1 MKFPDTRGRRGEEN
15 PSGVERKRE
24 FRKTSG
30 RRIGMNI
37 KDVYPIWKWSMLS
50 WVIVGLVPLALLV
63 ATIYSAAD
71 NDPKGV
77 AIAIISCLTLAGI
90 CTTALVFQI
99 LARVSLRKKVA
110 GFNVYRR
117 WGKKTKT
124 SAPVAFLLD
133 GVDDREASQFIS
145 RLVESDA
152 LISDIE
158 KKLLYSTWRFVVSGK
173 AWTPVTFVAF
183 KKPGQVTRRLLSGV
197 VQRCRGI
204 QRGQWC
210 EVEWDRDV
218 LVTLSVVRH
227 ELAHVAISMTA
238 PGMNESK
245 QHRLMGVAGIR

>member
-1 MKFPDTRGRRGEEN
+1 M
-15 PSGVERKRE
+15 S
-24 FRKTSG
+24 
-30 RRIGMNI
+30 I

-71 NDPKGV
+71 NDPEGV

-110 GFNVYRR
+110 GFVVYRR

-133 GVDDREASQFIS
+133 GVDDREASQFVS

-183 KKPGQVTRRLLSGV
+183 KEPGQVTRRLLSGV

-210 EVEWDRDV
+210 EVEWNRDV
-218 LVTLSVVRH
+218 LITLSVVRH

-238 PGMNESK
+238 PGMSESK
-245 QHRLMGVAGIR
+245 QHRLMGTAGIR